1 MKKVE
6 LSLAVGV
13 YDRTFPIFD
22 GHVEIEGC
30 DVNAV
35 PLLPEECFHRAFKFA
50 EFDVTEMSLSSHTV
64 MTSAG
69 KADYVG
75 IPAFVSRVFRHSGI
89 YIRTD
94 RGIAKPENLRGR
106 TIGIP
111 EYQQTANVFIRGFLQ
126 DDHGIKATD
135 IKWRS
140 GGIEEPGRGE
150 RAPINLPPGIDLKPI
165 PGDRTL
171 SDMLATGEIDAMM
184 TARVPSCFVKR
195 VPNVDRLYPD
205 YMPIEEAYFKRTG
218 IFPIMHLIGIRRA
231 LVEQHPWLPVSVFK
245 AFAQAKEIAIEELS
259 IIGHLAVTLPWPV
272 AAREQAQRVL
282 GEDYWSYGN
291 TQTNQ
296 HVLKTFVRWAHEQGL
311 TAKLM
316 DWEQLFAPST
326 LDLSK
331 I

>member
-1 MKKVE
+1 MKKIE

-13 YDRTFPIFD
+13 YDRTFALFD
-22 GHVEIEGC
+22 GRIGIEGC
-30 DVNAV
+30 EVDPV
-35 PLLPEECFHRAFKFA
+35 PLLPEEAFHRAFKFA

-64 MTSAG
+64 MVGAG
-69 KADYVG
+69 RAQYVG

-94 RGIAKPENLRGR
+94 RGIRTPEDLRGR
-106 TIGIP
+106 TVGIP

-135 IKWRS
+135 IAWRS

-150 RAPINLPPGIDLKPI
+150 RAPINLPPGIDLRPI

-171 SDMLATGEIDAMM
+171 SDMLEKGEIDAMM
-184 TARVPSCFVKR
+184 TARVPSCFLR
-195 VPNVDRLYPD
+195 RAPNVGRLFED
-205 YMPIEEAYFKRTG
+205 YAPVEEAYFKRTG
-218 IFPIMHLIGIRRA
+218 IFPIMHLIGIRRS
-231 LVEQHPWLPVSVFK
+231 LVERHPWLPVSVFK
-245 AFAQAKEIAIEELS
+245 AFARAKEIAIEELG

-272 AAREQAQRVL
+272 AAQAQARRIL

-291 TQTNQ
+291 TESNRR
-296 HVLKTFVRWAHEQGL
+296 VLKTFVRWAHEQGL
-311 TAKLM
+311 TKKEV

-326 LDLSK
+326 LELSK